1 VLITPFERPAAPSWY
16 NPADN
21 LTRRPEWR
29 NGTVATKAK
38 VALLGVGAMGRPMGA
53 NLLRAGY
60 AVAAYDVRPEA
71 SAALASEGATRATS
85 PAEAARGADY
95 ALVMVLNSA
104 QARAVLLGD
113 DGALATLMPGATVLQ
128 MATIGR
134 DEAAALGAECITRG
148 LRFLDAPVSGGTVGA
163 TEGTLSII
171 VGGDAATL
179 EAARPLLE
187 VVGGVDRIWHVG
199 PNPGDGQVM
208 KSVNQLLVGV
218 HLTAACEAL
227 TYAAKAGL
235 DLQQVYDIISVSA
248 GQSRIFDLRARQML
262 SGRFDTQSGQL
273 GIFTKDL
280 GIVADTAAQLN
291 MPLFLAT
298 VARQMV
304 SAGVAAGWG
313 TEDDAGLV
321 RVYEKLANTRVMS
334 DE

>member
-1 VLITPFERPAAPSWY
+1 
-16 NPADN
+16 
-21 LTRRPEWR
+21 
-29 NGTVATKAK
+29 VATKGQ

-71 SAALASEGATRATS
+71 SAALAGEGATQASS
-85 PAEAARGADY
+85 PADASRGADY
-95 ALVMVLNSA
+95 VLVMVLNAA
-104 QARAVLLGD
+104 QARSVLLGD
-113 DGALATLMPGATVLQ
+113 DGALGTLAPGATVLQ

-134 DEAAALGAECITRG
+134 DEAVALAAECAARG
-148 LRFLDAPVSGGTVGA
+148 VRFLDAPVSGGTVGA

-171 VGGDAATL
+171 VGGDPATV
-179 EAARPLLE
+179 EEARPLLAI
-187 VVGGVDRIWHVG
+187 VGGEDRIWHVG

-218 HLTAACEAL
+218 HLAAACEAM

-235 DLQQVYDIISVSA
+235 DVRQAYDIIKVSA
-248 GQSRIFDLRARQML
+248 GQSRIFDLRAQQMID
-262 SGRFDTQSGQL
+262 GRFDTQSGQL
-273 GIFTKDL
+273 GIFIKDL
-280 GIVADTAAQLN
+280 GIVMDTAAQLN

-304 SAGVAAGWG
+304 HAGVAAGWG

-321 RVYEKLANTRVMS
+321 RVYERLANATVS
-334 DE
+334 SAE

>member
-1 VLITPFERPAAPSWY
+1 MT
-16 NPADN
+16 
-21 LTRRPEWR
+21 T
-29 NGTVATKAK
+29 TAK

-60 AVAAYDVRPEA
+60 AVAAYDIRPAA
-71 SAALASEGATRATS
+71 SAALAEQGATQASS
-85 PAEAARGADY
+85 PAEAARNADY
-95 ALVMVLNSA
+95 ALVMVLNAA

-113 DGALATLMPGATVLQ
+113 DGALSTLAPGAIVIQ

-134 DEAAALGAECITRG
+134 DEAAALAAECAARE

-163 TEGTLSII
+163 IEGTLSII

-179 EAARPLLE
+179 EEARPLLE

-218 HLTAACEAL
+218 HLAAAAEAL

-235 DLQQVYDIISVSA
+235 NLQQVYDIIKVSA
-248 GQSRIFDLRARQML
+248 GHSRMFELRGQQMVD
-262 SGRFDTQSGQL
+262 GRFDTQSGQL

-280 GIVADTAAQLN
+280 GIVADTATQMN

-298 VARQMV
+298 IARQMV
-304 SAGVAAGWG
+304 HAGVAAGWG

-321 RVYEKLANTRVMS
+321 RVYEQLAGTKVTS
-334 DE
+334 TE

>member
-1 VLITPFERPAAPSWY
+1 M
-16 NPADN
+16 
-21 LTRRPEWR
+21 
-29 NGTVATKAK
+29 ATTAK
-38 VALLGVGAMGRPMGA
+38 VALLGVGAMGRPMGV

-60 AVAAYDVRPEA
+60 AVAAYDIRPAA
-71 SAALASEGATRATS
+71 SAALVEAGATQATS
-85 PAEAARGADY
+85 PADAARDADY
-95 ALVMVLNSA
+95 ALVMVLNAA

-113 DGALATLMPGATVLQ
+113 GGALGALAPGATVLQ

-134 DEAAALGAECITRG
+134 DEAAALGAECAARG

-163 TEGTLSII
+163 VEGTLSII
-171 VGGDAATL
+171 VGGDATTL
-179 EAARPLLE
+179 EQARPLLE

-235 DLQQVYDIISVSA
+235 NLQQVYDIIKVSA
-248 GQSRIFDLRARQML
+248 GHSRIFELRAQQMID
-262 SGRFDTQSGQL
+262 GRFDTQSGQL

-280 GIVADTAAQLN
+280 GIVADTATQLN

-298 VARQMV
+298 IARQMIH
-304 SAGVAAGWG
+304 AGVAAGWG

-321 RVYEKLANTRVMS
+321 RVYEQLANVKVTS
-334 DE
+334 NEG